1 MSANDYNEKQFMA
14 KAYGFKD
21 ITELV
26 HHYQS
31 ANSLTVDGL
40 LGPKT
45 LAHLRGPT
53 LLTPIKHAPML
64 PDITHGKP
72 VITSAHWTEN
82 PSRAPSA
89 AYHGHQGVDI
99 MYRLNKSIG
108 AVYISNLKQTRRS
121 DGTFVVQ
128 GNTQAYAVDDVT
140 VVDVADR
147 ANGYAVVVQRAAGDV
162 FVYRHLQGFAVSK
175 GEVIAAGTTIGEVGH
190 TTETSLVHLHFEW
203 HKSLLELRQNYRG
216 SLNPGP
222 LCAALGIK
230 DAYNG

>member
-1 MSANDYNEKQFMA
+1 MSADSYNEKQFTSG
-14 KAYGFKD
+14 AYGFPE
-21 ITELV
+21 ITKLTE
-26 HHYQS
+26 HYQA
-31 ANSLTVDGL
+31 ANNLTVDGF

-45 LAHLRGPT
+45 VAHLMGQTRLAHL
-53 LLTPIKHAPML
+53 KHAPML

-82 PSRAPSA
+82 TSRAPSA

-99 MYRLNKSIG
+99 MYRLNKTIG
-108 AVYISNLKQTRRS
+108 AMYISNLRQTRRS

-147 ANGYAVVVQRAAGDV
+147 ANGYAVVLLRAAGDV
-162 FVYRHLQGFAVSK
+162 FVYRHLQDVAVTK
-175 GEVIAAGTTIGEVGH
+175 GDAIAAGTIVGEVGH

-203 HKSLLELRQNYRG
+203 HKSLLDLRNNYRG

-222 LCAALGIK
+222 LCAAVGIK